1 MHVLVYHWSCYPK
14 PDCCTWTV
22 LMSPGRRSLCPI
34 DKGLEITSLVLPSK
48 RLKDTDICFAFIG
61 WLMMCCTDGWVR
73 MTGWIGMA
81 LGWWDACINTHSEG
95 VHVKVFTGNN
105 FRGSLSFLLHKLWDS
120 PFLHFW
126 WGLFHAS
133 AHHYC
138 NNPYCTGPFLCT
150 IDMYTHCMDMCL
162 WKVCIC
168 LCFMAM
174 VSDRVE
180 PPVAC
185 RQRLQQV
192 ISSKLKQNADTASVD

>member
-1 MHVLVYHWSCYPK
+1 MLVLYSHQLKTQITLTNTINTLPSYSVMHVLVYHWSCYPK

-105 FRGSLSFLLHKLWDS
+105 VRGSLSFLLHKLWDS
-120 PFLHFW
+120 PLLHFW

-133 AHHYC
+133 AHHYR

-150 IDMYTHCMDMCL
+150 IDMYCNGYVL
-162 WKVCIC
+162 
-168 LCFMAM
+168 
-174 VSDRVE
+174 VE
-180 PPVAC
+180 S
-185 RQRLQQV
+185 RHLSLLYGYGQR
-192 ISSKLKQNADTASVD
+192 